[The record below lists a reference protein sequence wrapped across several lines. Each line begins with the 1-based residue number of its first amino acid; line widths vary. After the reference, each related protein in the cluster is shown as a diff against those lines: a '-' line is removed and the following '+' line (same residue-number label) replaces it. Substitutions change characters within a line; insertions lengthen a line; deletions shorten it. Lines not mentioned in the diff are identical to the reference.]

1 MRFTFHGNISLF
13 WELGVYAYL
22 VFMHIWC
29 LCIFGV
35 YAYLVFMHIWCLCI
49 FGVYAYNMYSLPF
62 ISLAFHKWFAF
73 D

>member
-1 MRFTFHGNISLF
+1 MRYAFHGNISLF

-35 YAYLVFMHIWCLCI
+35 YAYD
-49 FGVYAYNMYSLPF
+49 MYSLPF